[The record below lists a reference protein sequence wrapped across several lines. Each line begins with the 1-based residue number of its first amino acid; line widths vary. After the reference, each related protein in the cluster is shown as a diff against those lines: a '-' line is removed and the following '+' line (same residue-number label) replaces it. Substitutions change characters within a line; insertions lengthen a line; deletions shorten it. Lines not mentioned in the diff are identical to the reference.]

1 MITSAHIMSRQRGGG
16 GRVQVHERRV
26 DDATAVIDAD
36 IEIAEEHSEEIR
48 QTEAKQM
55 EDRTRKNYRNRIR
68 HIYTWWMKNYS
79 DYFEHGTRVL
89 SEAERNDRVA
99 FHHTN
104 GRDLVYSGLNVNMVK
119 AFLVSKKK
127 KRT

>member
-1 MITSAHIMSRQRGGG
+1 MSRQRGGG

-104 GRDLVYSGLNVNMVK
+104 DRDLVYSGLNVNMVK

>member
-36 IEIAEEHSEEIR
+36 IKIAEEHSEEIR

-55 EDRTRKNYRNRIR
+55 EDRTRKNYRN
-68 HIYTWWMKNYS
+68 
-79 DYFEHGTRVL
+79 
-89 SEAERNDRVA
+89 
-99 FHHTN
+99 
-104 GRDLVYSGLNVNMVK
+104 
-119 AFLVSKKK
+119 
-127 KRT
+127 